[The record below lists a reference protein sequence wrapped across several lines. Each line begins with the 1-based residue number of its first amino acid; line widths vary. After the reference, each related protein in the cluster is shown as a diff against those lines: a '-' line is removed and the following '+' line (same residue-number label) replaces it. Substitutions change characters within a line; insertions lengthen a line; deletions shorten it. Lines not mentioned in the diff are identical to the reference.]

1 MISQKAASY
10 PDLLRVSTYY
20 GKTGVILI
28 QRPRIY
34 NCCRI
39 AKRYNVVQG
48 SHSELMD
55 YLLFRPYQYLIF
67 GTEY

>member
-10 PDLLRVSTYY
+10 ANFLSVYQPIMEKTRTKSQNLQLLPYEY
-20 GKTGVILI
+20 
-28 QRPRIY
+28 
-34 NCCRI
+34 I

-55 YLLFRPYQYLIF
+55 YLLFRTYLIF

>member
-10 PDLLRVSTYY
+10 ANFLSVYQPIMEKTRTKSQNLQLLPYEY
-20 GKTGVILI
+20 
-28 QRPRIY
+28 
-34 NCCRI
+34 I

-48 SHSELMD
+48 SHGEQMD
-55 YLLFRPYQYLIF
+55 YLFFRPYLIF